1 MCQVKTHQ
9 QGLHCVAWADGGH
22 LVATAGIGMIVYVYR
37 MGGMKIGKKIH
48 ELRGH
53 LSCIVS
59 CHFTAD
65 ASTLVSASLDTRVN
79 LWDCLTG
86 ELRQTICHAYPVPQL
101 IFNKAQVRS
110 MVVTRLGSS
119 VITITEENTLR
130 IWDPLQDSIEV
141 EHPPVLPF
149 RAAVPARPLKVNP
162 NVMVDLLDNNS
173 QYSVSMAKGGY
184 WIGVSS
190 INGDSFTIFEV
201 QRQVPTLATL
211 SRNATRL
218 ALASHLSRRP
228 VIEVKNLFKPNSN
241 IPKDTDTS
249 DLNGVDKLPVPKV
262 MKDFLHYDHQS
273 VHDHFLIKDP
283 A

>member
-1 MCQVKTHQ
+1 MCQAKKHQ

-22 LVATAGIGMIVYVYR
+22 LVATAGIGMVVYVYR

-53 LSCIVS
+53 LSSVVTCQ
-59 CHFTAD
+59 FTAD

-101 IFNKAQVRS
+101 FFNKAQVRS
-110 MVVTRLGSS
+110 MVVTRFGSS
-119 VITITEENTLR
+119 VVTITEDHKLR
-130 IWDPLQDSIEV
+130 IWDPLQDGVEV

-149 RAAVPARPLKVNP
+149 RAAVPAQPLKVNP
-162 NVMVDLLDNNS
+162 DLMVELLDNNS
-173 QYSVSMAKGGY
+173 QYSVSMSKGGH

-190 INGDSFTIFEV
+190 INGDSFTIFEI
-201 QRQVPTLATL
+201 QRPVPTLASL
-211 SRNATRL
+211 SRNAARQ
-218 ALASHLSRRP
+218 ALASHLSRHAAEAVKDLFRP
-228 VIEVKNLFKPNSN
+228 ICN

-262 MKDFLHYDHQS
+262 VKDFLNYDHQS
-273 VHDHFLIKDP
+273 VHGHFHV